1 MAGARFA
8 NANLDQMLSAQLIE
22 IQTRWAEI
30 KPSIKSFTPE
40 IDGQRFVSE
49 ESWKEASL
57 RGQKPWLADGR
68 LGFEH
73 FISAVELL
81 NTNKGRNLDYD
92 LYLRL
97 QQIFQIKD
105 QIKITIEGLEDTSAS
120 SLLSIKNKISAINK
134 ELSSRST
141 LVDKYKAVIR
151 FMLEL
156 EELNKNLG
164 KKNIIPRL
172 LADFL
177 FEKLGLPPTL
187 MPQEIPGYDDINVE
201 ALVDMTDYLIKQEF
215 AVLNPDAPLIL
226 YHWTNTQ
233 ALNRMLIRSRAENS
247 GSVIP
252 MKRIRPEADIASAY
266 PVLQGMPGTFMW
278 TDPLE
283 SMRGGLSGSGRYE
296 WYVNANSKPK
306 LLAYELDTLR
316 LKYVKVVTMDG
327 VLIHG
332 PENILGFDLVYHQ
345 RIDSTYSPVFHE
357 WIVLNPEIVKSWKDV
372 KTVSTNRSDRLMDQH
387 FLRSVNTKHT
397 RQVEQKVLKQINS
410 CQNYLD

>member
-30 KPSIKSFTPE
+30 KPSISGFTPE

-68 LGFEH
+68 LGYLH
-73 FISAVELL
+73 FISAIELL

-92 LYLRL
+92 LYLKL
-97 QQIFQIKD
+97 QQIFQIKA
-105 QIKITIEGLEDTSAS
+105 QGKIPLDESEDLSKNS
-120 SLLSIKNKISAINK
+120 VLSIKNKISAINK
-134 ELSSRST
+134 ELFSRST

-306 LLAYELDTLR
+306 LLAYELDAQK
-316 LKYVKVVTMDG
+316 LKYVKIVTMDG

-332 PENILGFDLVYHQ
+332 PENILDFDLVYHQ

-357 WIVLNPEIVKSWKDV
+357 WIVLNPVIVKSWKDV
-372 KTVSTNRSDRLMDQH
+372 KTVSSNRSDRLIDQH
-387 FLRSVNTKHT
+387 FLRSVSTNHT